1 MLGYVPACQRARPCL
16 QGAGPGL
23 ARPVREQVS
32 DLGLGP
38 EGSVGAA
45 RTGGEEEGSLHHSP
59 ATSPSPSCPIFGTPL
74 RQAGLGLCRGP
85 TRDTPTPSPPDHA
98 PLGMLLLA
106 PPSSPLPQRPSS
118 APLPSAN
125 EAMRPLHR
133 AGGRIAPLSQEL
145 PPQPP
150 PHLPYWSPNPAG
162 QCEKEQFSI

>member
-1 MLGYVPACQRARPCL
+1 MCLRVSGHGHVCREQGQAWQGLCESRCQVLAWTRR
-16 QGAGPGL
+16 GAWGQPGL
-23 ARPVREQVS
+23 VGRRREVCTQ
-32 DLGLGP
+32 
-38 EGSVGAA
+38 
-45 RTGGEEEGSLHHSP
+45 SP

-74 RQAGLGLCRGP
+74 KQAGLGLSRGP

-106 PPSSPLPQRPSS
+106 PPSSPLPQRHSS

-125 EAMRPLHR
+125 EAMRPPHR